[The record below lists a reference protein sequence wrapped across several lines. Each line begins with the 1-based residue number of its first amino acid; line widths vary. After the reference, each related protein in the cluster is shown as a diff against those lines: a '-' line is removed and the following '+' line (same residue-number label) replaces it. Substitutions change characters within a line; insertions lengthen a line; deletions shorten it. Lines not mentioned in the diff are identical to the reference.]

1 MAYRAVFVVVLLYKA
16 YVNYVL
22 VYCIITLYVYICTS
36 LDNSVYEEALKHGKE
51 PISYVRVMFLGEGE
65 SGKSSVLDGLMKKKF
80 TENKNSTMLAE
91 TRDISYQF
99 IEAENG
105 QWTEMD
111 EKATVTELA
120 KKVVVKDEDS
130 SSNDEEWPQA
140 EEEFGKD
147 TDAATPVEA
156 ELIPELAEKAS
167 DAHKQCCEVVSSKA
181 QQLEEHMSSN
191 KSDVLHV
198 WDCGGQPVFLDILS
212 AFITART
219 MFLLLFD
226 ASKNLFCKTIRETG
240 VRVDGSLIPGRKLT
254 ISRIQLMIQWMQLIY
269 ASLVLK
275 TPDQQ
280 DNPFPRILMIGSR
293 GDKIEISKQNEIRK
307 SLEALFLASH

>member
-1 MAYRAVFVVVLLYKA
+1 MTRLACACSPIKCHHTCHIVCLLS
-16 YVNYVL
+16 V
-22 VYCIITLYVYICTS
+22 
-36 LDNSVYEEALKHGKE
+36 DNSVYVEALKHGKE
-51 PISYVRVMFLGEGE
+51 PISYARVMFLGEGE

-80 TENKNSTMLAE
+80 KENKNSTMLAE

-120 KKVVVKDEDS
+120 KKVVVKDELIG
-130 SSNDEEWPQA
+130 SNSDGREWPQA
-140 EEEFGKD
+140 EKEFEEKTTIDKSETVPAFAKK
-147 TDAATPVEA
+147 AAN
-156 ELIPELAEKAS
+156 
-167 DAHKQCCEVVSSKA
+167 AHKQCCKMVSSKA

-226 ASKNLFCKTIRETG
+226 ASKNLLHNEVRETG
-240 VRVDGSLIPGRKLT
+240 IRVGGSLIPGRKLT

-275 TPDQQ
+275 TQKQQ
-280 DNPFPRILMIGSR
+280 NYPYPRILMIGSR
-293 GDKIEISKQNEIRK
+293 GDKYDASKQKKYRLVYRQSVQRK
-307 SLEALFLASH
+307 LSPVLFYVSH